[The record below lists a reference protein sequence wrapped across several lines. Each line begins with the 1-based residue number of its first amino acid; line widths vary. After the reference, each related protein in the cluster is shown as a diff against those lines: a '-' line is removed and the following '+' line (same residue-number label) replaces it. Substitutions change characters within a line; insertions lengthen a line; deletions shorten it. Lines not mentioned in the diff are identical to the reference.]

1 MKKIFFL
8 FVLCS
13 SFLTTAQQLIL
24 KKGVVM
30 DSVIVNDSI
39 PESFA
44 LYLPT
49 KFEVSKPSPV
59 LFVYDTEGRG
69 ERVLKMLMMAAE
81 ENQYVL
87 AASNNV
93 HDSLSLSQ
101 NVLVTKRMFQ
111 TVFDAF
117 TIQKDRV
124 YTAGFGGGA
133 RMASLMPTFFK
144 QVNGVISCGAG
155 LANSEVLSSKN
166 PFHFIGIVGVEDFN
180 YPDMLRSKNL
190 FNTLKFKNQ
199 TLVFDGGHQW
209 PSMDLL
215 SEAMRLFD
223 LEAMEKGII
232 AKDTSFIIDS
242 YTKSLN
248 YTNSLISGNN
258 PLEAYRKLEEVIE
271 VYKPLITVDSLKSS
285 LKALK
290 RNTRYKNQK
299 RSQNAIF
306 FKEDLIKS
314 DYNYYLEE
322 DLLTY
327 NYNNLGWWKY
337 QMEELQKFQKSPNIL
352 EKQMGVRL
360 EAYLNALVED
370 NMDIVRTQP
379 TIDEE
384 ALNFLWMLKTI
395 ISPKE
400 YSNYLNVISLNAKVE
415 DFGTALFYLEELL
428 KIGYDNVDEL
438 YALENTA
445 LLRITPEFNELVGKY
460 LKSARYKIIEE

>member
-8 FVLCS
+8 FVFCS
-13 SFLTTAQQLIL
+13 SLVTTAQQLTL

-49 KFEVSKPSPV
+49 QFEVSKPFPV
-59 LFVYDTEGRG
+59 IFVYDMQGRG
-69 ERVLKMLMMAAE
+69 DRVLKMLMMAAE

-101 NVLVTKRMFQ
+101 NVLISKRMFQ
-111 TVFDAF
+111 TVFNAF
-117 TIQKDRV
+117 TIQKGRV
-124 YTAGFGGGA
+124 YTAGFSGGA
-133 RMASLMPTFFK
+133 RMASLMPTFFSQIK
-144 QVNGVISCGAG
+144 GVVSCGAG
-155 LANSEVLSSKN
+155 PANSDVLSSKN

-180 YPDMLRSKNL
+180 YPDMLRNKNL
-190 FNTLKFKNQ
+190 FNTLKFNSQ
-199 TLVFDGGHQW
+199 TLVFAGGHQW
-209 PSMDLL
+209 PSQDLL
-215 SEAMRLFD
+215 SDAMKLFD
-223 LEAMEKGII
+223 LEAMGKGII
-232 AKDTSFIIDS
+232 PKDTAFIIDN

-248 YTNSLISGNN
+248 YTNSLISENN

-271 VYKPLITVDSLKSS
+271 VYKPLITVDSLKNS

-299 RSQNAIF
+299 RNQNAVF

-337 QMEELQKFQKSPNIL
+337 QMEELKKNQKSPYL
-352 EKQMGVRL
+352 FEKQMGVRL
-360 EAYLNALVED
+360 EAYLKALVAD
-370 NMDIVRTQP
+370 NMDVIRSQP

-384 ALNFLWMLKTI
+384 ALNFLWMLNTI
-395 ISPKE
+395 LSPKE
-400 YSNYLNVISLNAKVE
+400 YSNYLKVISLNAKVE

-428 KIGYDNVDEL
+428 KVGYDNVDEL
-438 YALENTA
+438 YALEHTA
-445 LLRITPEFNELVGKY
+445 LLRITPEFNGLVDKY
-460 LKSARYKIIEE
+460 LKKARYDIIEE

>member
-1 MKKIFFL
+1 
-8 FVLCS
+8 
-13 SFLTTAQQLIL
+13 
-24 KKGVVM
+24 M

-59 LFVYDTEGRG
+59 LFVYDTQGRG

-144 QVNGVISCGAG
+144 QVKGVISCGAG
-155 LANSEVLSSKN
+155 LANSEVLSSRN

-248 YTNSLISGNN
+248 YTNSLISENN

-337 QMEELQKFQKSPNIL
+337 QI
-352 EKQMGVRL
+352 
-360 EAYLNALVED
+360 
-370 NMDIVRTQP
+370 
-379 TIDEE
+379 
-384 ALNFLWMLKTI
+384 
-395 ISPKE
+395 
-400 YSNYLNVISLNAKVE
+400 
-415 DFGTALFYLEELL
+415 
-428 KIGYDNVDEL
+428 
-438 YALENTA
+438 
-445 LLRITPEFNELVGKY
+445 FN
-460 LKSARYKIIEE
+460 